1 MNLLRNA
8 REAMQQGDRRELTV
22 EARPIGGETVEIAV
36 SDTGPGIAAE
46 VADRL
51 FQPFVTTKRSGMG
64 VGLSICRTIV
74 EAHGGRLDVERNG
87 TGGATFRLRLPAARV
102 GDLPDGD

>member
-1 MNLLRNA
+1 
-8 REAMQQGDRRELTV
+8 
-22 EARPIGGETVEIAV
+22 
-36 SDTGPGIAAE
+36 
-46 VADRL
+46 
-51 FQPFVTTKRSGMG
+51 MG

-87 TGGATFRLRLPAARV
+87 TGGATFRLTLPAARV